1 MLLGGGYLDSE
12 RQTRELLE
20 GYDYLKELSSQVP
33 ASYEKMANFYREQ
46 MVNAASII
54 SPILPTAPEDTKEN
68 PAPDP
73 EHNLAML
80 RAELQSISHERVI
93 VDVLTRHTM
102 LKSKVTIPTPSSSA
116 AAASSSAS
124 KSRAEYRV
132 TSQSVPLATL
142 TEYIPIPDFIAD
154 VKAKDKE
161 GNGSGSGKKKSSESR
176 MTTSVRKL
184 PAGSVM
190 VPSIMRGSIPPEL
203 RALHT
208 QPTPAAPVLE
218 RRPAARPGRGKAPRT
233 QVAIQGFAQAVK
245 SFKTQ
250 LVSSQSDLEA
260 LKAHVD
266 ANLR

>member
-1 MLLGGGYLDSE
+1 MGGGYQDSE

-54 SPILPTAPEDTKEN
+54 NPILPTAPEDTKEN

-132 TSQSVPLATL
+132 TSQYVPLATL
-142 TEYIPIPDFIAD
+142 TECIPIPDFIAD

-161 GNGSGSGKKKSSESR
+161 GSGSGKKKSSESR

-218 RRPAARPGRGKAPRT
+218 RRPAGRGKAPRT
-233 QVAIQGFAQAVK
+233 QVAIQGFVQAV
-245 SFKTQ
+245 
-250 LVSSQSDLEA
+250 
-260 LKAHVD
+260 
-266 ANLR
+266 

>member
-1 MLLGGGYLDSE
+1 MLLGGGVLDSE

-176 MTTSVRKL
+176 VTTSVRKL

-218 RRPAARPGRGKAPRT
+218 RRPAARPGRGKTPRT